1 MMASTWTTT
10 TRGWGLAR
18 KAVTYEWRM
27 WRSLFVWMLRL
38 PRVSGP
44 GAQPFGYAA
53 MLTPLFIVFIAVSAI
68 ELPILHLLLPWEK
81 VRLVANVLGVYGLFW
96 MIGLLAAMRVHP
108 HVASD
113 DGLRIRYGFGVDAS
127 IPWDA
132 IADVRSRGRSV
143 EKIRTVQCE
152 QTEAGLV
159 VSVAVNKQTNVDLV
173 MREPTIFE
181 ALPQTKDEPVVELR
195 VYVDDPK
202 AFVAW
207 VRAGAPKPEVRTAG
221 EVQPRA

>member
-1 MMASTWTTT
+1 MMASTRTALVRIWA
-10 TRGWGLAR
+10 LAR
-18 KAVTYEWRM
+18 KAVTYELAM
-27 WRSLFVWMLRL
+27 WRSFFVWVFRL
-38 PRVSGP
+38 PRVKEP
-44 GAQPFGYAA
+44 GAQAFSYTA

-81 VRLVANVLGVYGLFW
+81 VRFVADLLGVYGLFW

-113 DGLRIRYGFGVDAS
+113 AGLRIRYGFGVDAT

-132 IADVRSRGRSV
+132 IAGARSHGRSV
-143 EKIRTVQCE
+143 QRVRSVQCE
-152 QTEAGLV
+152 QTGAGLV

-181 ALPQTKDEPVVELR
+181 ALPQTNDEPVVEVR

-202 AFVAW
+202 AFVAR
-207 VRAGAPKPEVRTAG
+207 VRAGIPEVLDRT
-221 EVQPRA
+221 R